1 MRAALRPRAPWVVGL
16 SYAAALLLV
25 DLFVS
30 ARPDGGES
38 VRLWWSTNLDNLSSE
53 AGAGRAVAVLVGSA
67 FVPEESA
74 GWWALFAVAGLVV
87 AARRIGALRT
97 VLVVGAVHVAAT
109 VVSEIVFLAHLPQD
123 GSTAAERSIVDVGP
137 SYVVVAALTVAVL
150 YGRRWERAPAAVA
163 FLALAPYL
171 FVGLGDREVAP
182 VGHTA
187 SIVLAAALGGALAR
201 RARTPGPAPVPSGV
215 RR

>member
-1 MRAALRPRAPWVVGL
+1 MRAALLPRAPWAVGL
-16 SYAAALLLV
+16 SYAAALLVV

-87 AARRIGALRT
+87 AARRLGALQAAL
-97 VLVVGAVHVAAT
+97 LVAAVHVAAT
-109 VVSEIVFLAHLPQD
+109 VVSEIVFVSQLPQD
-123 GSTAAERSIVDVGP
+123 ESTAAERSIVDVGP
-137 SYVVVAALTVAVL
+137 SYVVVAALTVAVI
-150 YGRRWERAPAAVA
+150 YGYRWERVPAAVA
-163 FLALAPYL
+163 FLALTPYL
-171 FVGLGDREVAP
+171 FVGLADREVAP
-182 VGHTA
+182 VGHTV
-187 SIVLAAALGGALAR
+187 SIVLAAVLGLVLAR
-201 RARTPGPAPVPSGV
+201 RARSPGPAPVPSGV